1 MLLGR
6 SNYLRVFFTPPPFT
20 RRELGE
26 KRGQREDEG
35 ELEKARKWGIRPR
48 NIPGGR
54 ERSQVGNPAAK
65 HPERKWRSKIV
76 REILGEN
83 ESSGTRRKNG
93 EILTGH
99 QNIKSQS
106 GFECGRAREHSPT
119 VGCICCP
126 KRNNFRSY
134 VVFWKPFGCRNQF
147 PFREKSCV
155 MSFGHFRVAWWG
167 DPLIF
172 GGEYS

>member
-119 VGCICCP
+119 VGCISCAN
-126 KRNNFRSY
+126 RTDFRSY
-134 VVFWKPFGCRNQF
+134 DAVASFDAVADSLSVRTSCA
-147 PFREKSCV
+147 KSFC
-155 MSFGHFRVAWWG
+155 HFRVAWRG
-167 DPLIF
+167 FLPVF
-172 GGEYS
+172 GGEGS